1 MQSTFWVNDPTIL
14 FRGDVLTHLWPTKEM
29 TMDEKLNSITRLIIV
44 LTILGYLISKNY
56 RVIAAGLIT
65 LFSIII
71 LKYSKSSQTTGI
83 KEGYSDLRQ
92 NVSEKKIYQAPT
104 EKNPLMNVLLP
115 EIQDNPKRPG
125 AQMSYDPEVVENIN
139 KKTQDM
145 VVSNFDNPEGI
156 HERLFRDLGDNFQF
170 DRSMIQ
176 FTATANTQ
184 IPNDQKTFAEFCYGD
199 MTSCKTGNPEACLKT
214 MPPQWM
220 NL

>member
-1 MQSTFWVNDPTIL
+1 MQSTFWVNEPTIL
-14 FRGDVLTHLWPTKEM
+14 IRGDKISQLWPSKEM
-29 TMDEKLNSITRLIIV
+29 TMDEKLNSITRLVIL
-44 LTILGYLISKNY
+44 LTILGFLISKNY
-56 RVIAAGLIT
+56 RVIAAGAIT
-65 LFSIII
+65 LVSVII
-71 LKYSKSSQTTGI
+71 LKYSKSCKN
-83 KEGYSDLRQ
+83 KEGYTGLRQ
-92 NVSEKKIYQAPT
+92 NNPEKKIYQEPT

-115 EIQDNPKRPG
+115 EIQDNPKRPE

-145 VVSNFDNPEGI
+145 VVSNFDNPDGI

-184 IPNDQKTFAEFCYGD
+184 IPNDQKTFAEFCYGG
-199 MTSCKTGNPEACLKT
+199 MTSCKTGDPEACTKT
-214 MPPQWM
+214 MPPHWM

>member
-1 MQSTFWVNDPTIL
+1 MQSTFWVNEPTIL
-14 FRGDVLTHLWPTKEM
+14 IRGDKISQLWPSKEM
-29 TMDEKLNSITRLIIV
+29 TMDEKLNSITRLVIL

-56 RVIAAGLIT
+56 RVIAAGAIT
-65 LFSIII
+65 LVSVVV
-71 LKYSKSSQTTGI
+71 LKYSKSRKN
-83 KEGYSDLRQ
+83 KEGYTGLSQ
-92 NVSEKKIYQAPT
+92 NIPEKKIYQEPT

-115 EIQDNPKRPG
+115 EIQDNPKRPE
-125 AQMSYDPEVVENIN
+125 AQMSYAPEVVENIN

-199 MTSCKTGNPEACLKT
+199 MTSCKTGDPEACTKT
-214 MPPQWM
+214 MPTHWM

>member
-14 FRGDVLTHLWPTKEM
+14 IKADSVSQLWPSKEM
-29 TMDEKLNSITRLIIV
+29 TTDEKLNAITRLIIL

-56 RVIAAGLIT
+56 RVIAAGVIT
-65 LFSIII
+65 LISIII
-71 LKYSKSSQTTGI
+71 LKYSKRSQSTGI
-83 KEGYSDLRQ
+83 KEGYADLSQ
-92 NVSEKKIYQAPT
+92 NITKKIYQEPT

-115 EIQDNPKRPG
+115 EIQDNPKRPE

-199 MTSCKTGNPEACLKT
+199 MTSCKTGNPEACIKT